1 MTNKKDEE
9 VIEVDGAKGVTPKN
23 VVVQVSKDEA
33 EKIEKIKKALKTKKG
48 TTTRFINK
56 LEEQVVKFK
65 TATETSNND
74 NTRTIGYSKKLK
86 FWSWTLVTQGI
97 FVMTLLDNLSQKFAQ
112 KKHIFPSLIAKSFY
126 KGI

>member
-33 EKIEKIKKALKTKKG
+33 EKIEKIKKALRTKKG

-56 LEEQVVKFK
+56 LKEQVDKFNA
-65 TATETSNND
+65 ATETSNKD
-74 NTRTIGYSKKLK
+74 NTRTRTALKITANQIIDTRDKLMK
-86 FWSWTLVTQGI
+86 
-97 FVMTLLDNLSQKFAQ
+97 
-112 KKHIFPSLIAKSFY
+112 
-126 KGI
+126 